1 MSYEPKNKT
10 ADSIRAA
17 FRKSGLSIRQVSLR
31 AGTPYSCTHGVLTGD
46 RDPTLSTAA
55 KLAKGL
61 GYELVL
67 VPKRKGKR

>member
-1 MSYEPKNKT
+1 MSYEPKNKI

-17 FRKSGLSIRQVSLR
+17 FLKSKLSIRQVSLR
-31 AGTPYSCTHGVLTGD
+31 SGVHYSGTHGVLTGD

-55 KLAKGL
+55 KLARGL

-67 VPKRKGKR
+67 LKRKGKQR